1 MKVNFVVTPI
11 LFLIFSSGCLNS
23 SRKSLS
29 LTLQEKKVAALDNIP
44 IGMPENEAFK
54 IMQQIGFTCAC
65 EKKENSTLSYYAN
78 SDDISLTKLRNV
90 DFLNCYSSE
99 SKWTVTSYL
108 DVKLLMK
115 EKKVAKKFIVWQ
127 FDGL

>member
-29 LTLQEKKVAALDNIP
+29 LTLQEKEVAALDNIP

-54 IMQQIGFTCAC
+54 MMQQIGFTC

>member
-54 IMQQIGFTCAC
+54 IMQQIGFTC
-65 EKKENSTLSYYAN
+65 EKKGEFDTELLCKFRRHFAYQ
-78 SDDISLTKLRNV
+78 
-90 DFLNCYSSE
+90 
-99 SKWTVTSYL
+99 
-108 DVKLLMK
+108 VKK
-115 EKKVAKKFIVWQ
+115 C
-127 FDGL
+127 